1 MQVTEVSSH
10 GLKREYAVTL
20 PAADLA
26 TRLDAQLNDLK
37 GKVKI
42 NGFRPGKI
50 PMAHMK
56 KVYGRSVMADVV
68 QNAISDAQARI
79 VEEHGLKLAMQ
90 PQIEFPEDKETVEAA
105 LEARGDLNVKVA
117 LEVLPKFDIGAFDDI
132 ALDRPVAEVQTADVD
147 KMVERLADQNR
158 TYTARPAGEN
168 ARSGDQVKVD
178 FVGTLNG
185 EAFEGGTSADIDVL
199 LGSDTFIP
207 GFEEGLEGAVEG
219 EKRAIKATFP
229 ENYAMRHLAGR
240 TGDFDVTVKGVS
252 SPDPVATDDEFAKKY
267 GFESLEKMREAMQ
280 ERLQGD
286 YAKQSRAKAK
296 RHLLDALAG
305 RYSFEV
311 PEGLVEQEYAQIWRQ
326 VERDQQASK
335 RSFEDEGTT
344 EEKAKAEYR
353 AIAVR
358 RVRLGLLLAEIG
370 QRAEVKVTDEEMTEA
385 LVRQARAYPGQEKA
399 IWDYYR
405 NNPQALNALRAPV
418 YEEKVVDHI
427 LALAKVTDVKVSAAD
442 LGKED
447 DDLEVTK

>member
-1 MQVTEVSSH
+1 MQVTEVSSQ

-20 PAADLA
+20 PASDLA

-42 NGFRPGKI
+42 NGFRPGKV

-68 QNAISDAQARI
+68 QSAINDAHQRI

-90 PQIEFPEDKETVEAA
+90 PRVEFPEDKETVEAA
-105 LEARGDLNVKVA
+105 LEARGDLNLKVA
-117 LEVLPKFDIGAFDDI
+117 LEVLPKFDVGAFDDVAI
-132 ALDRPVAEVQTADVD
+132 ERPVAEVEPADVD

-158 TYTARPAGEN
+158 TYTPRPAGEA
-168 ARSGDQVKVD
+168 ARKGDQVKVD
-178 FVGTLNG
+178 FVGTMNG
-185 EAFEGGTSADIDVL
+185 EAFEGGTSNDIDVT
-199 LGSDTFIP
+199 LGSNTFIP

-219 EKRAIKATFP
+219 EKRMVKATFP

-240 TGDFDVTVKGVS
+240 TGDFDVTVKSVS
-252 SPDPVATDDEFAKKY
+252 APDAVAIDDEFAKKY
-267 GFESLEKMREAMQ
+267 GFESLPKMRDAMQ
-280 ERLQGD
+280 ERLQAD

-296 RHLLDALAG
+296 RHLLDALAS

-311 PEGLVEQEYAQIWRQ
+311 PDGLVDQEFAQIWQQ
-326 VERDQQASK
+326 VESDRQASK

-344 EEKAKAEYR
+344 EEKARAEYR

-370 QRAEVKVTDEEMTEA
+370 QRADVKVTDEEMTEA

-405 NNPQALNALRAPV
+405 NNAQALQSLRAPV

-427 LALAKVTDVKVSAAD
+427 LALAKVTDRKVPAAE
-442 LGKED
+442 LAKED
-447 DDLEVTK
+447 DELALTA